1 MLCIYY
7 NILFS
12 TTTLYRISWQACT
25 LYIAEIAP
33 KERRGLMIAMTNAVG
48 GTGLVVS
55 SGILLHSSS
64 SNAFRTPPHIQV
76 GIVTS
81 IIVERYAFGWR
92 VSISIEILIGLVLAL
107 CALFLHET
115 PRFLVKKQKV
125 AKALKVLIKIRKD
138 HMKAQSELTEIQ
150 SSVRNSRSRESWL
163 QTIKYFCS
171 GSILQR

>member
-1 MLCIYY
+1 MENCI
-7 NILFS
+7 
-12 TTTLYRISWQACT
+12 
-25 LYIAEIAP
+25 
-33 KERRGLMIAMTNAVG
+33 
-48 GTGLVVS
+48 VVY
-55 SGILLHSSS
+55 
-64 SNAFRTPPHIQV
+64 SNALPPPYIIQA
-76 GIVTS
+76 GIVIS
-81 IIVERYAFGWR
+81 IIVERYTFGWR
-92 VSISIEILIGLVLAL
+92 VAISIEILIGLVLTL

-138 HMKAQSELTEIQ
+138 HTKAQSELTEIQ

>member
-1 MLCIYY
+1 M
-7 NILFS
+7 
-12 TTTLYRISWQACT
+12 
-25 LYIAEIAP
+25 LYITEIAP
-33 KERRGLMIAMTNAVG
+33 KERRGVMIAMANAIG

-55 SGILLHSSS
+55 CGKLHCSIKQC
-64 SNAFRTPPHIQV
+64 PPPSHIIQA
-76 GIVTS
+76 GIVIS
-81 IIVERYAFGWR
+81 IIVERYASGWR
-92 VSISIEILIGLVLAL
+92 VSISVEILIGLVLTL

-138 HMKAQSELTEIQ
+138 HTKAQSELTEIQ